1 MAEQIHHIEGIK
13 SAIAFDVTRADQ
25 ISLVY
30 VIKIKWLREVRV
42 FNALGNIG
50 SFF

>member
-1 MAEQIHHIEGIK
+1 MAEQIHHVERIK
-13 SAIAFDVTRADQ
+13 SAIALDVTRTDQ
-25 ISLVY
+25 ICLVY
-30 VIKIKWLREVRV
+30 VIKIKWLGEVRV

>member
-1 MAEQIHHIEGIK
+1 VAEHIHHVEGIK
-13 SAIAFDVTRADQ
+13 SAIAFDVARADQ

-30 VIKIKWLREVRV
+30 IIKIKCLGEVRV
-42 FNALGNIG
+42 FNTFGNIG

>member
-1 MAEQIHHIEGIK
+1 MAEHIHHVKGEK
-13 SAIAFDVTRADQ
+13 SAIALNVTRANQ

-30 VIKIKWLREVRV
+30 IIKIKWLGEVRV
-42 FNALGNIG
+42 LNALGNIS